1 MIFSK
6 KLDKLSWTLIRTH
19 ISEPVG
25 YAGYNFT
32 LYDKD
37 EVTIKKELFSKTAK
51 GILKKIKRFVD
62 EKEGFK

>member
-6 KLDKLSWTLIRTH
+6 KLDKLSWNLIRTH

-37 EVTIKKELFSKTAK
+37 EVTIKKELYSKTAK
-51 GILKKIKRFVD
+51 GILKKIKKLL
-62 EKEGFK
+62 ESEE